1 MKKGFPKKTASAKGM
16 TSLIYIYIY
25 IYIYGK
31 TVSIAANEV
40 TALLTD
46 LGLPPF

>member
-16 TSLIYIYIY
+16 TSLIYIY

>member
-16 TSLIYIYIY
+16 TSLTY